1 MCVLRDINTSIMEE
15 TKTEQP
21 EVVSEAAA
29 EMETKTETV
38 AEPVTEVAE
47 DVAAERET
55 ENETSLTIA
64 TDKEID
70 PNTSNYIRLRGL
82 PFSAKEDDVRAFLRG
97 LEVRSVTFTLTSMG
111 RASGECY
118 VELVDKL
125 AAEEAKRFDKQEMNN
140 RYIEVFNV
148 TESEV
153 VWMTRHN
160 VIRKADQDTP
170 YNFVVRLR
178 GIPFSATNDDV
189 KEFFNGAL
197 FHCISIGSGR
207 CCHRQGAGGS
217 PIWGGIRTVR
227 QQTACRDGPGTEQKQ
242 HGFELSNNS
251 GRYAFGAYGLVF
263 YQKHEKFSGR
273 LTGWGVTFQYVE
285 VFRSSGDELEK
296 SREGHIAPP
305 TSLRSLAAERSFP
318 APRSEPIPLRFAT
331 AKLGGIRPYRREEYG
346 GPLRN
351 VSIGRPRAVPYD
363 VPYGRYSRFQDYNY
377 DDDFDCDDPAKI
389 YMRGLPYSANA
400 LDIED
405 FFKPLNCVEIQLGF
419 NEDRRPSGDAC
430 VIFGTVAEAR
440 DAMSRN
446 KQCIGNRYI
455 ELFTA
460 ADVPITQKYVTYRR
474 IGGTGDYPATVSGGG
489 SRGPTALNRVNCGGY
504 DEWADEVGGG
514 RYSGV
519 QSKPVSL
526 SRMGYTT
533 SDPAEVG
540 GTDSWSDGDSGRS
553 YATGYSS
560 AAGGYNASYA
570 TGGQQYYNDEYEG
583 KQSSYGYQWSTSSGS
598 VKTSW

>member
-1 MCVLRDINTSIMEE
+1 MEE
-15 TKTEQP
+15 AKTEQP
-21 EVVSEAAA
+21 EVATEEVVEA
-29 EMETKTETV
+29 ETKTEAL
-38 AEPVTEVAE
+38 AETEVGT
-47 DVAAERET
+47 ET
-55 ENETSLTIA
+55 EETSLMTA
-64 TDKEID
+64 TNKEID
-70 PNTSNYIRLRGL
+70 PKTSNYIRLRGL
-82 PFSAKEDDVRAFLRG
+82 PFSAKEDDVRAFLEG

-118 VELVDKL
+118 VELVDKI
-125 AAEEAKRFDKQEMNN
+125 AAAEAKRFDKQEMNN

-160 VIRKADQDTP
+160 VIRRGDQDAP

-189 KEFFNGAL
+189 KEFF
-197 FHCISIGSGR
+197 SGLEV
-207 CCHRQGAGGS
+207 ADVVIDKELGGRPS
-217 PIWGGIRTVR
+217 GEAFVR
-227 QQTACRDGPGTEQKQ
+227 FASKQ
-242 HGFELSNNS
+242 HAEMALERNRNNMGS
-251 GRYAFGAYGLVF
+251 R
-263 YQKHEKFSGR
+263 
-273 LTGWGVTFQYVE
+273 YVE

-305 TSLRSLAAERSFP
+305 TSLRSLAIERSFP

-331 AKLGGIRPYRREEYG
+331 AKLGGVRPYRREEYG

-351 VSIGRPRAVPYD
+351 ISMGRPRAGPYD
-363 VPYGRYSRFQDYNY
+363 VPYSRYSRFQEYGY
-377 DDDFDCDDPAKI
+377 EDDFDCDDPAKI

-460 ADVPITQKYVTYRR
+460 ADVPITQKYVIYRR
-474 IGGTGDYPATVSGGG
+474 IGGTGDYPAAVSGGG
-489 SRGPTALNRVNCGGY
+489 SRGPTALNRVNCSGY
-504 DEWADEVGGG
+504 DEWADNDVGNG
-514 RYSGV
+514 RYSNI
-519 QSKPVSL
+519 QNKPISL
-526 SRMGYTT
+526 NRVGYAT

-540 GTDSWSDGDSGRS
+540 GAESWSDGDSGRS
-553 YATGYSS
+553 YTTGYSS
-560 AAGGYNASYA
+560 STAGYNASYA

-583 KQSSYGYQWSTSSGS
+583 KQSSYGYQWGSAGGS

>member
-1 MCVLRDINTSIMEE
+1 MEE
-15 TKTEQP
+15 VKTEQ
-21 EVVSEAAA
+21 SEAVT
-29 EMETKTETV
+29 EETVEIETKTETQ
-38 AEPVTEVAE
+38 AEAVEETDTEQTAE
-47 DVAAERET
+47 T
-55 ENETSLTIA
+55 TTTN
-64 TDKEID
+64 KEID

-82 PFSAKEDDVRAFLRG
+82 PFSAKEDDVRAFLEG

-118 VELVDKL
+118 VELVDKA

-140 RYIEVFNV
+140 RYIEGLFLLFQRLVLVLGCGIFNV

-160 VIRKADQDTP
+160 VIRKGDQETP

-189 KEFFNGAL
+189 KEFF
-197 FHCISIGSGR
+197 SGLEV
-207 CCHRQGAGGS
+207 ADVVIDKELGGRPS
-217 PIWGGIRTVR
+217 GEAFVR
-227 QQTACRDGPGTEQKQ
+227 FASKQ
-242 HGFELSNNS
+242 HAEMALERNRNNMGS
-251 GRYAFGAYGLVF
+251 R
-263 YQKHEKFSGR
+263 
-273 LTGWGVTFQYVE
+273 YVE

-305 TSLRSLAAERSFP
+305 TSLRSLAVERSFP
-318 APRSEPIPLRFAT
+318 TPRTEPIPLRFAA
-331 AKLGGIRPYRREEYG
+331 AKLGGVRPYRREEYG

-351 VSIGRPRAVPYD
+351 VSMGRPRAGPYD
-363 VPYGRYSRFQDYNY
+363 APYSRYARFQDYGY
-377 DDDFDCDDPAKI
+377 EDDFDCDDPAKI

-430 VIFGTVAEAR
+430 VIFGTVGEAR

-460 ADVPITQKYVTYRR
+460 ADVPITQKYVIYRR
-474 IGGTGDYPATVSGGG
+474 IGGTGDYPAAVSGGG
-489 SRGPTALNRVNCGGY
+489 PRGPTALNRVNCGGY
-504 DEWADEVGGG
+504 DEWADNDGNG
-514 RYSGV
+514 RYSSV
-519 QSKPVSL
+519 QNKPVSL
-526 SRMGYTT
+526 NRVGYAT
-533 SDPAEVG
+533 SDPADIG
-540 GTDSWSDGDSGRS
+540 GAEGWSDADSDT
-553 YATGYSS
+553 TGYNS
-560 AAGGYNASYA
+560 ATAGYNASYA

-583 KQSSYGYQWSTSSGS
+583 KQSSYGYQWSSAGGS

>member
-1 MCVLRDINTSIMEE
+1 MEGS
-15 TKTEQP
+15 KTEQP
-21 EVVSEAAA
+21 EVATEKVVET
-29 EMETKTETV
+29 ETKIETV
-38 AEPVTEVAE
+38 AET
-47 DVAAERET
+47 AAETAVET
-55 ENETSLTIA
+55 ETEETSVMTA
-64 TDKEID
+64 TDKERD
-70 PNTSNYIRLRGL
+70 SNTSNYIRLRGL
-82 PFSAKEDDVRAFLRG
+82 PFSAKEDDVRAFLEG

-118 VELVDKL
+118 VELADKA

-160 VIRKADQDTP
+160 VIRKGDQDAP

-189 KEFFNGAL
+189 KDFF
-197 FHCISIGSGR
+197 SGLEV
-207 CCHRQGAGGS
+207 ADVVIDKELGGRPS
-217 PIWGGIRTVR
+217 GEAFVR
-227 QQTACRDGPGTEQKQ
+227 FASKQ
-242 HGFELSNNS
+242 HAEMALERNRNNMGS
-251 GRYAFGAYGLVF
+251 R
-263 YQKHEKFSGR
+263 
-273 LTGWGVTFQYVE
+273 YVE

-305 TSLRSLAAERSFP
+305 TSLRSLAVDRSFP

-331 AKLGGIRPYRREEYG
+331 ARLGGARPYRREEYG

-351 VSIGRPRAVPYD
+351 VGMCRPRSGPYE
-363 VPYGRYSRFQDYNY
+363 VSYSRYPRFQDYSY
-377 DDDFDCDDPAKI
+377 EDDFDCDDPSKI

-460 ADVPITQKYVTYRR
+460 TDVPITQKYVIYRR
-474 IGGTGDYPATVSGGG
+474 IGGTGDYPSAVSGGG

-504 DEWADEVGGG
+504 DEWVDNDVGNG
-514 RYSGV
+514 RYSSIQG
-519 QSKPVSL
+519 KPVSL
-526 SRMGYTT
+526 NRVGYTT

-540 GTDSWSDGDSGRS
+540 GAEGWSDADSGRG
-553 YATGYSS
+553 YTTGYSS
-560 AAGGYNASYA
+560 STAGYNASYA

-583 KQSSYGYQWSTSSGS
+583 KQSSYGCQWSSSGGS

>member
-1 MCVLRDINTSIMEE
+1 MEE
-15 TKTEQP
+15 TKTEQSEVTTE
-21 EVVSEAAA
+21 EVVEA
-29 EMETKTETV
+29 ETKNEVETETV
-38 AEPVTEVAE
+38 VEP
-47 DVAAERET
+47 ET
-55 ENETSLTIA
+55 EETSVIKA
-64 TDKEID
+64 ANKEAD
-70 PNTSNYIRLRGL
+70 PNMSNFIRLRGL
-82 PFSAKEDDVRAFLRG
+82 PFSAKEDDVRAFLEG
-97 LEVRSVTFTLTSMG
+97 HSLEVKSVTFTLTSMG

-118 VELVDKL
+118 VELMDKA

-160 VIRKADQDTP
+160 VIRKGEQDTP

-189 KEFFNGAL
+189 KEFF
-197 FHCISIGSGR
+197 SG
-207 CCHRQGAGGS
+207 
-217 PIWGGIRTVR
+217 I
-227 QQTACRDGPGTEQKQ
+227 
-242 HGFELSNNS
+242 
-251 GRYAFGAYGLVF
+251 
-263 YQKHEKFSGR
+263 
-273 LTGWGVTFQYVE
+273 YVE

-296 SREGHIAPP
+296 SRAGHIAPP
-305 TSLRSLAAERSFP
+305 TSLRSLAVERSFP

-331 AKLGGIRPYRREEYG
+331 AKLGAVRPYRREEYG

-351 VSIGRPRAVPYD
+351 VGMSRPRAGPYD
-363 VPYGRYSRFQDYNY
+363 VPYSRYSRFPDYGY
-377 DDDFDCDDPAKI
+377 EDDFDCDDPTKI

-405 FFKPLNCVEIQLGF
+405 FFKPLSCVEIQLGF

-430 VIFGTVAEAR
+430 VIFGTLAEAR

-460 ADVPITQKYVTYRR
+460 ADVPITQKYVIYRR
-474 IGGTGDYPATVSGGG
+474 IGGTGDYPTVVGGG
-489 SRGPTALNRVNCGGY
+489 GNRGPTALNRVNCGGY
-504 DEWADEVGGG
+504 DEWVDNDAGNG
-514 RYSGV
+514 RYSSV
-519 QSKPVSL
+519 QNKPVSL
-526 SRMGYTT
+526 NRVGYAT

-540 GTDSWSDGDSGRS
+540 GSDGWSDAESGRG
-553 YATGYSS
+553 YTTGYSS
-560 AAGGYNASYA
+560 STAGYNASYA

-583 KQSSYGYQWSTSSGS
+583 KQSSYGYQWGSTGGS

>member
-1 MCVLRDINTSIMEE
+1 MEE
-15 TKTEQP
+15 VKTEQP
-21 EVVSEAAA
+21 EVITDQPEVITEEVVEA
-29 EMETKTETV
+29 ETKTET
-38 AEPVTEVAE
+38 ATETV
-47 DVAAERET
+47 VET
-55 ENETSLTIA
+55 EAEETAVTTA
-64 TDKEID
+64 TEKEVD

-82 PFSAKEDDVRAFLRG
+82 PFSAKEDDVRAFLEG

-118 VELVDKL
+118 VELVDKA

-160 VIRKADQDTP
+160 VIRKGDQDTP

-189 KEFFNGAL
+189 KEFFTGLEVADVVIDKEL
-197 FHCISIGSGR
+197 GGRPSGE
-207 CCHRQGAGGS
+207 AF
-217 PIWGGIRTVR
+217 VR
-227 QQTACRDGPGTEQKQ
+227 FASKQ
-242 HGFELSNNS
+242 HAEMALERNRNNMGS
-251 GRYAFGAYGLVF
+251 R
-263 YQKHEKFSGR
+263 
-273 LTGWGVTFQYVE
+273 YVE

-296 SREGHIAPP
+296 SKEGHIAPP

-331 AKLGGIRPYRREEYG
+331 AKLGGVRPYRREEYG

-351 VSIGRPRAVPYD
+351 VGMSRPRAVPYD
-363 VPYGRYSRFQDYNY
+363 VPYSRYSRFQDYSY
-377 DDDFDCDDPAKI
+377 DDDFDCDDPAKV

-430 VIFGTVAEAR
+430 VIFGTLAEAR

-460 ADVPITQKYVTYRR
+460 ADVPITQKYVIYRR
-474 IGGTGDYPATVSGGG
+474 IGGTGDYPSAISGGG

-504 DEWADEVGGG
+504 DEWLDNDVGNG
-514 RYSGV
+514 RYSSV

-526 SRMGYTT
+526 NRVGYAT
-533 SDPAEVG
+533 SDPADVG
-540 GTDSWSDGDSGRS
+540 GAEGWSDADSGRGYS
-553 YATGYSS
+553 TGYSN
-560 AAGGYNASYA
+560 ATAGYNASYA

-583 KQSSYGYQWSTSSGS
+583 KQSSYGYQWSSAGSS

>member
-1 MCVLRDINTSIMEE
+1 MEEVKKEQSEAVVEETAEIE
-15 TKTEQP
+15 TKTEAP
-21 EVVSEAAA
+21 EGEVEKTDTEQTA
-29 EMETKTETV
+29 ETTT
-38 AEPVTEVAE
+38 
-47 DVAAERET
+47 R
-55 ENETSLTIA
+55 N
-64 TDKEID
+64 KEMD

-82 PFSAKEDDVRAFLRG
+82 PFSAKEDDVRAFLKG
-97 LEVRSVTFTLTSMG
+97 LEVKSVTFTLTSMG

-118 VELVDKL
+118 VELVDKV

-160 VIRKADQDTP
+160 VIRKGDQDTP

-189 KEFFNGAL
+189 KEFF
-197 FHCISIGSGR
+197 SGLEV
-207 CCHRQGAGGS
+207 ADVVIDKELGGRPS
-217 PIWGGIRTVR
+217 GEAFVR
-227 QQTACRDGPGTEQKQ
+227 FASKQ
-242 HGFELSNNS
+242 HAEMALERNRNNMGS
-251 GRYAFGAYGLVF
+251 R
-263 YQKHEKFSGR
+263 
-273 LTGWGVTFQYVE
+273 YVE

-296 SREGHIAPP
+296 SREGHVAPP
-305 TSLRSLAAERSFP
+305 TSLRSLAVERSFP
-318 APRSEPIPLRFAT
+318 TPRTEPIPLRFAA
-331 AKLGGIRPYRREEYG
+331 AKLGGVRPYRREEYG

-351 VSIGRPRAVPYD
+351 VSMARPRAGPYD
-363 VPYGRYSRFQDYNY
+363 APYSRYARFQDYGY
-377 DDDFDCDDPAKI
+377 EDDFDCDDPAKI

-430 VIFGTVAEAR
+430 VIFGTVGEAR

-460 ADVPITQKYVTYRR
+460 ADVPITQKYVIYRR
-474 IGGTGDYPATVSGGG
+474 IGGTGDYPAAVGGGG

-504 DEWADEVGGG
+504 DEWADNDGNG
-514 RYSGV
+514 RYSSV
-519 QSKPVSL
+519 QNKPVSL
-526 SRMGYTT
+526 NRVGYTI
-533 SDPAEVG
+533 SDPADIG
-540 GTDSWSDGDSGRS
+540 GTESWSDADSGRS
-553 YATGYSS
+553 YTTGYNNAS
-560 AAGGYNASYA
+560 AGYNASYA

-583 KQSSYGYQWSTSSGS
+583 KQSSYGYQWGSAGGS

>member
-1 MCVLRDINTSIMEE
+1 MEE
-15 TKTEQP
+15 VKTEQ
-21 EVVSEAAA
+21 SEAVT
-29 EMETKTETV
+29 EETVEIETKTETQ
-38 AEPVTEVAE
+38 AEAVEETDTEQTAE
-47 DVAAERET
+47 T
-55 ENETSLTIA
+55 TTTN
-64 TDKEID
+64 KEID

-82 PFSAKEDDVRAFLRG
+82 PFSAKEDDVRAFLEG

-118 VELVDKL
+118 VELVDKA

-160 VIRKADQDTP
+160 VIRKGDQETP

-189 KEFFNGAL
+189 KEFF
-197 FHCISIGSGR
+197 SGLEV
-207 CCHRQGAGGS
+207 ADVVIDKELGGRPS
-217 PIWGGIRTVR
+217 GEAFVR
-227 QQTACRDGPGTEQKQ
+227 FASKQ
-242 HGFELSNNS
+242 HAEMALERNRNNMGS
-251 GRYAFGAYGLVF
+251 R
-263 YQKHEKFSGR
+263 
-273 LTGWGVTFQYVE
+273 YVE

-305 TSLRSLAAERSFP
+305 TSLRSLAVERSFP
-318 APRSEPIPLRFAT
+318 TPRTEPIPLRFAA
-331 AKLGGIRPYRREEYG
+331 AKLGGVRPYRREEYG

-351 VSIGRPRAVPYD
+351 VSMGRPRAGPYD
-363 VPYGRYSRFQDYNY
+363 APYSRYARFQDYGY
-377 DDDFDCDDPAKI
+377 EDDFDCDDPAKI

-430 VIFGTVAEAR
+430 VIFGTVGEAR

-460 ADVPITQKYVTYRR
+460 ADVPITQKYVIYRR
-474 IGGTGDYPATVSGGG
+474 IGGTGDYPAAVSGGG
-489 SRGPTALNRVNCGGY
+489 PRGPTALNRVNCGGY
-504 DEWADEVGGG
+504 DEWADNDGNG
-514 RYSGV
+514 RYSSV
-519 QSKPVSL
+519 QNKPVSL
-526 SRMGYTT
+526 NRVGYAT
-533 SDPAEVG
+533 SDPADIG
-540 GTDSWSDGDSGRS
+540 GAEGWSDADSGRS
-553 YATGYSS
+553 YTTGYNS
-560 AAGGYNASYA
+560 ATAGYNASYA

-583 KQSSYGYQWSTSSGS
+583 KQSSYGYQWSSAGGS